1 MNFHSTEHP
10 ISWFRDHYRD
20 GTLTIKP
27 PYQRKPVW
35 AERQKCSLIESILL
49 GLPIPEIYIQESTSA
64 AGDTVY
70 AVVDGQQRIR
80 SILQFIGSETDPEEA
95 IYNKFILD
103 KLDSNSPWI
112 NKVLADLT
120 DEQKINFYGY
130 KFSVR
135 SLSTNDEHEVR
146 DLFKR
151 LNKFLTPLKPQEL
164 RNATFTGPFVN
175 LALQLADNEYW
186 AVNRI
191 VTAASIRRMGDVE
204 FVSELLIGVL
214 HGVQGG
220 GPSIIDSYYRQY
232 EDYEDEFPDQKRA
245 HKLFDDTLR
254 TIQDILPHITDTRW
268 CNKTDFYTL
277 FVAIASFLRNEA
289 VPSAKQSSV
298 KKSLETFGKEID
310 QRIADEKAKVSQN
323 AVDYAPAVEKGAND
337 KARRADRHLA
347 ITKVIGQHLKRKK

>member
-1 MNFHSTEHP
+1 VNFHSTEHP
-10 ISWFRDHYRD
+10 ISWFRDRYRD

-35 AERQKCSLIESILL
+35 AERQKCSLIESVLL

-64 AGDTVY
+64 DGNTVY

-80 SILQFIGSETDPEEA
+80 SILQFIGVETDPEEDT
-95 IYNKFILD
+95 YNKFILD
-103 KLDSNSPWI
+103 KLDATSPWV

-120 DEQKINFYGY
+120 NDQKISFYGY

-135 SLSTNDEHEVR
+135 SLSTNDEIEVR

-175 LALQLADNEYW
+175 LAMQLADNEYW

-254 TIQDILPHITDTRW
+254 TIQDTLPKITDTRW

-277 FVAIASFLRNEA
+277 FIAIASFLRNEA
-289 VPSAKQSSV
+289 IPPAKQSSI
-298 KKSLETFGKEID
+298 KKSLEAFAKEID
-310 QRIADEKAKVSQN
+310 QRLADKKAKVSQN
-323 AVDYAPAVEKGAND
+323 AIDYAPAVEKGAND
-337 KARRADRHLA
+337 KARRANRHLA
-347 ITKVIGQHLKRKK
+347 ITKVIGQHLKHKK